1 VCRRWRELL
10 RVRPLPLALDLSV
23 ARLSAAQRCW
33 LLDPAQA
40 GRVEAASFHSEDGF
54 WEQPLLDSFLA
65 LHGGTLLQ
73 LSGMPLQLVARAS
86 QGKRP
91 ALDLSACA

>member
-1 VCRRWRELL
+1 
-10 RVRPLPLALDLSV
+10 
-23 ARLSAAQRCW
+23 
-33 LLDPAQA
+33 
-40 GRVEAASFHSEDGF
+40 VEAASFHSEDGF